1 MTHYEILGISK
12 NASQEEIKSAYKKLI
27 KKYHPDL
34 YQGDKSFAEKKAK
47 EINAA
52 YDVLSDENK
61 KAEYDLSINPSYT
74 TNTTQT
80 YNYTPPKYS
89 SNYNPYSSYSNY
101 YKNRYSSTNNYN
113 NSYNYNVNRTQTNS
127 YQQNDKKS
135 AMYDQVYKRLG
146 TNLSVILLVF
156 IIYLIIFIATLMQY
170 KAFQSN
176 RKSTTNISPSPSSSN
191 TSNQN
196 NHYEEFY
203 IDEDDIDE
211 EFDIN
216 EYFSDSQLYQMYNE
230 DYKDIFDSFAEFK
243 EAYSLY
249 LQLYYNF

>member
-1 MTHYEILGISK
+1 MTHYEVLGISK

-61 KAEYDLSINPSYT
+61 KAEYDLSINPTYT
-74 TNTTQT
+74 TTQT
-80 YNYTPPKYS
+80 YSYTPPKYS
-89 SNYNPYSSYSNY
+89 SDYDPYSSYSNY

-113 NSYNYNVNRTQTNS
+113 NSYNYNVNRTQTNYS
-127 YQQNDKKS
+127 QQNDKKS
-135 AMYDQVYKRLG
+135 AMYDQVFKRLG
-146 TNLSVILLVF
+146 TTFSVILVVF
-156 IIYLIIFIATLMQY
+156 IFYLIIFIATLMQY

-176 RKSTTNISPSPSSSN
+176 RKSTTDTSPSSSSSN
-191 TSNQN
+191 TSNEKN
-196 NHYEEFY
+196 SHYEEFD
-203 IDEDDIDE
+203 IDEDDIDD

-230 DYKDIFDSFAEFK
+230 DYKDIFNSFAEFK

-249 LQLYYNF
+249 LQLYYSF